1 MIGAKVALF
10 LFDAGEDF
18 SDAEEKERLLP
29 FFVTDVDNHE
39 IELRLGDSVS
49 QTVITDDNG
58 RFNEKIVVDSLEG
71 LDVKG
76 GMVRY
81 VATDDDLDENG
92 DQGFVYLMKNE
103 RTCSII
109 SDIDDTIKIS
119 DVTDKTKLA
128 VNTFKKDFKAV
139 PGNRQ
144 FSD

>member
-92 DQGFVYLMKNE
+92 DQGFVYLMKTE